1 MTNPYVTHNP
11 LYDYKK
17 ITRKETDAGRRYQTP
32 DGDIVAS
39 VTTILD
45 KTKPTEKVQALH
57 EWRQRVGVAK
67 AQAITTEAAGRGTS
81 MHKQLENWLEFGNLK
96 TGGNLVHN
104 QAAKMATVIIDE
116 YMKGQM
122 QEYWGMETALYY
134 PELYAGTTDLVG
146 VYNGKPSIVDYKQT
160 NKPKKTEWISD
171 YFIQGAAYAAAHNK
185 LFDTKISQIV
195 ILMCSKD
202 CEPQRWIING
212 DEFDHWTGIWWDRVH
227 TFYDDKP

>member
-1 MTNPYVTHNP
+1 MTNPYVVHNQ

-17 ITRKETDAGRRYQTP
+17 ISRKETDEGRRYQTP
-32 DGDIVAS
+32 DGGVVAS

-45 KTKPTEKVQALH
+45 QTKSEEKKQALH
-57 EWRQRVGVAK
+57 EWRKRVGVQK

-81 MHKQLENWLEFGNLK
+81 MHKQLENWLEHGELK
-96 TGGNLVHN
+96 TGSNLVH
-104 QAAKMATVIIDE
+104 QQPAKMATVIIED
-116 YMKGQM
+116 YLKGQL
-122 QEYWGMETALYY
+122 QEFWGMETALYY

-146 VYNGKPSIVDYKQT
+146 VYNGKPSIIDYKQT

-171 YFIQGAAYAAAHNK
+171 YFIQGAAYAAAHNE
-185 LFDTKISQIV
+185 LFGTDIAQIV

-212 DEFDHWTGIWWDRVH
+212 EEFDHWTSTWWDRVH
-227 TFYDDKP
+227 KFYSK

>member
-1 MTNPYVTHNP
+1 MTNSYVVHNS

-17 ITRKETDAGRRYQTP
+17 ITRKETNEGRRYQTP
-32 DGDIVAS
+32 DGDVVAS

-45 KTKPTEKVQALH
+45 KTKSKEKMQALY
-57 EWRQRVGVAK
+57 EWKQRVGVEK

-81 MHKQLENWLEFGNLK
+81 MHKQLENWLETGELK
-96 TGGNLVHN
+96 TGGNLVH
-104 QAAKMATVIIDE
+104 QQPAKMANIIIDE
-116 YMKGQM
+116 YLKGQL

-134 PELYAGTTDLVG
+134 PQLYAGTTDLVG
-146 VYNGKPSIVDYKQT
+146 VYNGKPSIIDYKQT
-160 NKPKKTEWISD
+160 NKPKKTEWIDD

-185 LFDTKISQIV
+185 LFDTNISQIV

-212 DEFDHWTGIWWDRVH
+212 DEFDHWTSVWWDRVSE
-227 TFYDDKP
+227 FYSE

>member
-1 MTNPYVTHNP
+1 MTNPYVVHNP
-11 LYDYKK
+11 LYDYKE
-17 ITRKETDAGRRYQTP
+17 ITRKETNEGRRYQTP
-32 DGDIVAS
+32 DGDVVAS

-45 KTKPTEKVQALH
+45 NTKSEEKKRSLF
-57 EWRQRVGVAK
+57 EWKKRVGAAK
-67 AQAITTEAAGRGTS
+67 AQEITTEAAGRGTS
-81 MHKQLENWLEFGNLK
+81 MLKQLENWLETGDLN
-96 TGGNLVHN
+96 TGGNMVHS
-104 QAAKMATVIIDE
+104 QAAKMANIIIDE
-116 YMKGQM
+116 YIKGQM

-134 PELYAGTTDLVG
+134 PQLYAGTTDLVG
-146 VYNGKPSIVDYKQT
+146 VYSGKPSIVDYKQT

-185 LFDTKISQIV
+185 LFDTNISQIV

-227 TFYDDKP
+227 TFYADKP

>member
-1 MTNPYVTHNP
+1 MTNPYVTHNL
-11 LYDYKK
+11 LYNYKK
-17 ITRKETDAGRRYQTP
+17 ITRKETNEGRRYQTP
-32 DGDIVAS
+32 DGDVVAS

-45 KTKPTEKVQALH
+45 KTKPKEKVQALY
-57 EWRQRVGVAK
+57 EWKKRVGATK
-67 AQAITTEAAGRGTS
+67 AQEITTEAAGRGTS
-81 MHKQLENWLEFGNLK
+81 MHKQLENWLEFGDLK
-96 TGGNLVHN
+96 TGGNMVHN
-104 QAAKMATVIIDE
+104 QAAKMANIIIDE

-134 PELYAGTTDLVG
+134 PQLYAGTTDLVG

-185 LFDTKISQIV
+185 LFDTNISQIV

-212 DEFDHWTGIWWDRVH
+212 DEFDKWTQVWWDRVH
-227 TFYDDKP
+227 TFYADKP